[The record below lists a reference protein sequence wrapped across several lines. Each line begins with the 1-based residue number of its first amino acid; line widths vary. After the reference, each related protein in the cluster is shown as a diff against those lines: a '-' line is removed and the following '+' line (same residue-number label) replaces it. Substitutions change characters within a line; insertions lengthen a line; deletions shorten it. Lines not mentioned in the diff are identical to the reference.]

1 MAKIRLTKA
10 MKDYIT
16 EELMSPIT
24 EWYNEENEKIK
35 QVQEEDLENLY
46 VVSDEYAKRLAESM
60 ESLGYEVQDIEKIRF
75 RLMHE
80 VRYICNSLGLVKA
93 REDKSLSKL
102 KEKFMEKNKE
112 VKKALTQIEL
122 ECALGTDKEEFMLLL
137 NSYKEA
143 LVQDL

>member
-1 MAKIRLTKA
+1 MAKIRLTRA

-35 QVQEEDLENLY
+35 QVQEEDLKSLY
-46 VVSDEYAKRLAESM
+46 TISDEYANKLAESM
-60 ESLGYEVQDIEKIRF
+60 EALGYEVQNMENIRS

-80 VRYICNSLGLVKA
+80 VRYICNSRFVKI
-93 REDKSLSKL
+93 REDKSSSKL

-112 VKKALTQIEL
+112 VKRALTQIEL
-122 ECALGTDKEEFMLLL
+122 ECALGTDKEEFMSLL
-137 NSYKEA
+137 NDYKEK
-143 LVQDL
+143 LQQGL

>member
-16 EELMSPIT
+16 EELMAPIT

-35 QVQEEDLENLY
+35 QVQEEDLKSLY
-46 VVSDEYAKRLAESM
+46 TISDEYVNKLAESM
-60 ESLGYEVQDIEKIRF
+60 EVLGYEVQSMENVKS

-80 VRYICNSLGLVKA
+80 VRYICNSRFVKI
-93 REDKSLSKL
+93 REDKNSLKL

-112 VKKALTQIEL
+112 VKRALTQIEL
-122 ECALGTDKEEFMLLL
+122 ECALGTDKEEFMSLL
-137 NSYKEA
+137 NSYKET

>member
-24 EWYNEENEKIK
+24 EWYNEEHEKIK
-35 QVQEEDLENLY
+35 QVQEEDLKSLY
-46 VVSDEYAKRLAESM
+46 TISDEYVDKLAESM
-60 ESLGYEVQDIEKIRF
+60 EVLGYEVQSMENVRS

-80 VRYICNSLGLVKA
+80 VRYICNSRFVKI
-93 REDKSLSKL
+93 REDKSSLKL
-102 KEKFMEKNKE
+102 KEKFVEKNKE
-112 VKKALTQIEL
+112 VKRALTQIEL
-122 ECALGTDKEEFMLLL
+122 ECALGTDKEEFMSLL
-137 NSYKEA
+137 NSYKET

>member
-24 EWYNEENEKIK
+24 EWYNEEHEKIK
-35 QVQEEDLENLY
+35 QVQEEDLKSLY
-46 VVSDEYAKRLAESM
+46 TISDEYVNKLAESM
-60 ESLGYEVQDIEKIRF
+60 EALGYEVQNMENIRS

-80 VRYICNSLGLVKA
+80 VRYICNSRFVKI
-93 REDKSLSKL
+93 REDKSSSKL

-112 VKKALTQIEL
+112 VKRALTQIEL
-122 ECALGTDKEEFMLLL
+122 ECALGTDKEEFMSLL
-137 NSYKEA
+137 NSYKET

>member
-1 MAKIRLTKA
+1 MAKIRLTRA

-46 VVSDEYAKRLAESM
+46 VVSDEYANRLAESM
-60 ESLGYEVQDIEKIRF
+60 ESLGYEVQDIEKIRS

-80 VRYICNSLGLVKA
+80 VSYTCNSSRLVKV

-102 KEKFMEKNKE
+102 KEKFMEKKQE
-112 VKKALTQIEL
+112 VNKALTQIEL
-122 ECALGTDKEEFMLLL
+122 ECALGTDKEEFMSLL
-137 NSYKEA
+137 NSYKETLA
-143 LVQDL
+143 QGL